1 MELWWRIRGWVR
13 LRLTSA
19 DCAGRL
25 RELSREI
32 KLADIQFVNDLTAE
46 FSVFRGEREKIAVRD
61 GDILEAVGA
70 GGLSVLWGRVRRW
83 WMVTG
88 VLLLLAALTVCLQ
101 GRVLFIRVEGNEQ
114 VPARLILERSTEC
127 GLYFGAPSRDLRSE
141 QVKNHLLWAIPEL
154 RWAGVNVDGCN
165 AVITVAERQAGEEP
179 EKKVPGD
186 IVAELDGVVTDVLPG
201 AGSTLVTPGQAVRAG
216 EVLISGETDLG
227 LLVRME
233 RAEGE
238 VYGLTRRVLEAR
250 LPAETLVRG
259 EQGRVVRKFS
269 LRIGKKYVN
278 FSNDSGILYGTCVK
292 MRTVH
297 HLKLPGG
304 FQLPVALVTDTYQL
318 CDTESI
324 PREMDAALL
333 LDALRRCAREQM
345 TAGTILRE
353 EVTML
358 EDRLRAVFE
367 CRELIGRFRP
377 GIEIERDT
385 NDRENRE
392 RGAG

>member
-1 MELWWRIRGWVR
+1 MELWWRVRGWVR

-32 KLADIQFVNDLTAE
+32 KLADIRFLNDLTAE
-46 FSVFRGEREKIAVRD
+46 FTVFREDQQKVSLRD
-61 GDILEAVGA
+61 GDILETVEAR
-70 GGLSVLWGRVRRW
+70 GLPTVLEAVRRW

-88 VLLLLAALTVCLQ
+88 FLLLLGALTVFLQ
-101 GRVLFIRVEGNEQ
+101 GRVLFFRVEGNER
-114 VPARLILERSTEC
+114 VPARLILEHSKEC

-141 QVKNHLLWAIPEL
+141 QVKNHLLWAIPQL
-154 RWAGVNVDGCN
+154 RWAGVNVNGCS
-165 AVITVAERQAGEEP
+165 AVITVAERKTGTAPEEA
-179 EKKVPGD
+179 VPGD
-186 IVAELDGVVTDVLPG
+186 IVAAADAVVTDVFVATGTVLASPG
-201 AGSTLVTPGQAVRAG
+201 KAVKAGD
-216 EVLISGETDLG
+216 VLISGAADLG
-227 LLVRME
+227 LLVRAD

-238 VYGLTRRVLEAR
+238 VYGLTRRAMESR
-250 LPAETLVRG
+250 LPAETVVR
-259 EQGRVVRKFS
+259 EENGRLIRKFS

-297 HLKLPGG
+297 SLKLPGG

-318 CDTESI
+318 CDTNTI
-324 PREMDAALL
+324 PREMDAGLL
-333 LDALRRCAREQM
+333 LDEARRIAREDM
-345 TAGTILRE
+345 TAGVILRE
-353 EVTML
+353 EMTVM
-358 EDRLRAVFE
+358 EDRLRVVFE

-377 GIEIERDT
+377 GFEIEGDT

>member
-1 MELWWRIRGWVR
+1 MELWWRVRGWVR

-46 FSVFRGEREKIAVRD
+46 FSVFRGEGEKIAVRD
-61 GDILEAVGA
+61 GDVLEAVGA
-70 GGLSVLWGRVRRW
+70 GGLSVLWGRVRQW

-88 VLLLLAALTVCLQ
+88 FVLLLAALTVCLQ
-101 GRVLFIRVEGNEQ
+101 GRVLFFRVEGNEQ
-114 VPARLILERSTEC
+114 LPARLILEHSKEC

-165 AVITVAERQAGEEP
+165 AVITVAERQTEEEP
-179 EKKVPGD
+179 EEKVPGD
-186 IVAELDGVVTDVLPG
+186 IVAALDGVVTDVFPG
-201 AGSTLVTPGQAVRAG
+201 TGSTLAVPGQAVRAG
-216 EVLISGETDLG
+216 DVLISGVTDLG
-227 LLVRME
+227 LLIRTE
-233 RAEGE
+233 RAAGE
-238 VYGLTRRVLEAR
+238 VYGLSRRVFRAK
-250 LPAETLVRG
+250 LPAETLIRG
-259 EQGRVVRKFS
+259 EQSRVVRKFS

-297 HLKLPGG
+297 SLKLPGG
-304 FQLPVALVTDTYQL
+304 FQLPVALVTDTYKL
-318 CDTESI
+318 CETKTI
-324 PREMDAALL
+324 PREMDVLALL
-333 LDALRRCAREQM
+333 DEARRIAREDM
-345 TAGTILRE
+345 TAGVILRE
-353 EVTML
+353 DMTL
-358 EDRLRAVFE
+358 EENCLRVVFE

-377 GIEIERDT
+377 GFEIEGDT

-392 RGAG
+392 RGTG